1 MIEKVSAFILR
12 PGITRSEILIFEH
25 PFAGLQIPAGTVET
39 GETCDE
45 AVIRE
50 IQEETGLRNIEI
62 VQKVGEDQTF
72 TEADEAILTQ
82 TMRCFSWP
90 AQTAQRTGPLFTR
103 GMQMKIFERKVGFTH
118 INYEE
123 YDLNQE
129 TPKLIEKVDG
139 WLPSE
144 FLTHEIQRH
153 YYRIRV
159 LEETQEIW
167 SHFADRGLTFH
178 LRWVPLDPKPNLI
191 GGQIKWLDYLDK
203 RE

>member
-1 MIEKVSAFILR
+1 M
-12 PGITRSEILIFEH
+12 
-25 PFAGLQIPAGTVET
+25 
-39 GETCDE
+39 
-45 AVIRE
+45 
-50 IQEETGLRNIEI
+50 
-62 VQKVGEDQTF
+62 
-72 TEADEAILTQ
+72 
-82 TMRCFSWP
+82 
-90 AQTAQRTGPLFTR
+90 
-103 GMQMKIFERKVGFTH
+103 
-118 INYEE
+118 
-123 YDLNQE
+123 
-129 TPKLIEKVDG
+129 DG